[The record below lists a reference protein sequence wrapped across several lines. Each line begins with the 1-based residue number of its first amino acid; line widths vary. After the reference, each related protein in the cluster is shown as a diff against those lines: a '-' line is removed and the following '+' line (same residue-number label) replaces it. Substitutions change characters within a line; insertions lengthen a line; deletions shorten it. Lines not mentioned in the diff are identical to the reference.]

1 VTGSG
6 PLLLWRPWRL
16 AAGVCFGLAI
26 GTKWSGIFAL
36 AILGLLV
43 VAWDAGARRAI
54 GVRGAWRKAA
64 LVDGVPAFLMLV
76 GVALVVYVLSWTG
89 WLLHHETFEARYG
102 FGYGEVAPWGTYLDT
117 PATGFVGETV
127 QAVRSLWHYHAMNYG
142 FHTGDYLAAQSH
154 PYQSNP
160 LGWLVLNRPV
170 GVAVTNDIPP
180 DSAGCEATAD
190 SNCIRQVLALGN
202 PVLWWAAAVALLV
215 SLWQWVVRR
224 DWRFAVPVL
233 GVGALWL
240 PWFRLDDRPIFLFYA
255 VTFLPFSCAALAM
268 VCGLLLGRPDAPG
281 GRRMIGAAVVLTLVA
296 TVIVCFTFFWPIWTH
311 GLVTHDEWSRR
322 IWFDGWI

>member
-1 VTGSG
+1 
-6 PLLLWRPWRL
+6 
-16 AAGVCFGLAI
+16 
-26 GTKWSGIFAL
+26 
-36 AILGLLV
+36 
-43 VAWDAGARRAI
+43 
-54 GVRGAWRKAA
+54 
-64 LVDGVPAFLMLV
+64 
-76 GVALVVYVLSWTG
+76 
-89 WLLHHETFEARYG
+89 
-102 FGYGEVAPWGTYLDT
+102 
-117 PATGFVGETV
+117 
-127 QAVRSLWHYHAMNYG
+127 MNYG

-190 SNCIRQVLALGN
+190 SDCIRQVLALGN

-233 GVGALWL
+233 GVVALWL

-255 VTFLPFSCAALAM
+255 VAFLPFSCAALAM
-268 VCGLLLGRPDAPG
+268 ACGLLLGRSDAPG
-281 GRRMIGAAVVLTLVA
+281 VRRMIGAAVVLTLVA

-322 IWFDGWI
+322 VWFDGWI